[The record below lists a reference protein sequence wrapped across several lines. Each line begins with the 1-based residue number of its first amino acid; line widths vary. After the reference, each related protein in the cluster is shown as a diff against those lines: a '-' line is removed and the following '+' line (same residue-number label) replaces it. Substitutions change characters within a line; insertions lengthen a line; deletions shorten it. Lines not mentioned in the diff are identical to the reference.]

1 MHPLEITSNILR
13 GTPLHGGLR
22 LINCPDMGSNSLTVR
37 FDDGDRSIE
46 RGARLL
52 VAEGQMAQFVYM
64 GKYGDLFAPGE
75 YRLETDNIPI
85 ITALKSWRFGFES
98 PFKADVYFV
107 ATKLFTGCKWGTA
120 HPVMVNDPRLGVVR
134 LRAHGVYDFR
144 ITNIPLFLSQV
155 AGTDHNFTL
164 SEFEET
170 MRTRIASSF
179 SQALALS
186 GIEASMIATR
196 HYELGEAFLPSFNNT
211 VKDLYGVELASLSIE
226 AVSLPPEVEKMMDSG
241 ASVRALGGDL
251 QTYMQI
257 QLARGMG
264 SGSGMLTAPTEL
276 ALGLQAARMV
286 GDSPAPSPFAPPPR
300 RAGVDFALP
309 SHATP
314 HTPPQPLPP
323 AQELELDVQT
333 CSIETASSQF
343 GVPVASIETAIAE
356 GKLKTYDLLGH
367 KVLLVGDLKSLLR
380 PSV

>member
-1 MHPLEITSNILR
+1 MRPLEITGNILR
-13 GTPLHGGLR
+13 GTPLNGGLR
-22 LINCPDMGSNSLTVR
+22 LINCPDMGANSLTVR

-64 GKYGDLFAPGE
+64 GKYGDLFGPGE

-120 HPVMVNDPRLGVVR
+120 HPVMVNDSRLGVVR
-134 LRAHGVYDFR
+134 LRAHGTYDFR

-164 SEFEET
+164 AEFEET

-186 GIEASMIATR
+186 GIEASMITAR
-196 HYELGEAFLPSFNNT
+196 HYELGNAFLPAFNNV
-211 VKDLYGVELASLSIE
+211 VKDLYGVELVALTIE
-226 AVSLPPEVEKMMDSG
+226 SVSLPPEVEKMIDSG
-241 ASVRALGGDL
+241 ASIRAIGGDL

-257 QLARGMG
+257 QLARSMG
-264 SGSGMLTAPTEL
+264 SGSGTLTAPTEL

-286 GDSPAPSPFAPPPR
+286 GTSPPPFTPATLANPAPHPPLLSDSGSSVS
-300 RAGVDFALP
+300 AHLP
-309 SHATP
+309 
-314 HTPPQPLPP
+314 PLPNAETSTQETCTP
-323 AQELELDVQT
+323 AH
-333 CSIETASSQF
+333 AAAQF
-343 GVPVASIETAIAE
+343 GIPFEAIEQAIAE
-356 GKLKTYDLLGH
+356 GKLKSYELLGH
-367 KVLLVGDLKSLLR
+367 QVVKSGDLRSLLKQTL
-380 PSV
+380 